1 MKTGMQ
7 TDFVS
12 IIQAVILV
20 FILAESFLAK
30 YKQKR
35 TCQLSKQLEEEHEEK
50 RRRLLWIIF
59 WD

>member
-1 MKTGMQ
+1 MSMKTGMQ

-50 RRRLLWIIF
+50 GGAYCG
-59 WD
+59 